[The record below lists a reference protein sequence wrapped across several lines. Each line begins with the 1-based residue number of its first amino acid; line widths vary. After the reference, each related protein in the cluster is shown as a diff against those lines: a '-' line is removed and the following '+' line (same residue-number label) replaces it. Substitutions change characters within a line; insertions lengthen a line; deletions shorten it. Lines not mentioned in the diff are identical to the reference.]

1 MMNKEKDTRAAQEI
15 TIKFAGDSGD
25 GMQLT
30 GSLFTDNA
38 ALFGN
43 DLATFPD
50 FPAEIRAPL
59 GTLSGVSG
67 FQLHFGSRE
76 IFTPGDRYDV
86 LVAMNAAALKVNLG
100 KLKKGGTL
108 IVNTDGF
115 DSKNLKIAQYD
126 RPIPTEDDELK
137 TSFELIP
144 IQVTKLTRTALEEY
158 PLSNKEKDRCKNMF
172 VLGFLYWRFNR
183 NSGTTIQSL
192 EKKFA
197 TKPEILEANKTAL
210 QAGFNYGDTTETF
223 TVTYDIP
230 PAEMPDGLYRNIMGN
245 EALVLGLIAASQRS
259 QLPLF
264 YGSYPITPASDILH
278 LLSRHKNFGVKT
290 FQAEDEIAGIGSAI
304 GAAYGGHLAVTGTSG
319 PGMALKGEALGL
331 ALMLEL
337 PLVIINVQ
345 RGGPSTGLPT
355 KTEQADLLQ
364 AMYGRNGE
372 SPVAVLA
379 ASSPGDCF
387 ATAYEACRIA
397 VEHMTPV
404 ILLSD
409 GYIAN
414 GAEPWKIPDAQ
425 QLTPIEVYQ
434 PEPLEED
441 TTFQPYERNETL
453 ARVWATPGMK
463 GFAHRVG
470 GLEKE
475 ALTGNVSYDPA
486 NHEYMVK
493 IRQAKVERIA
503 QFLPKAKINTGAE
516 KGDILLV
523 GWGSTLGV
531 LDATTTE
538 LMEKGMAI
546 SHLHL
551 KYLNPFPEGVLDIL
565 SRFQT
570 IIVPE
575 INNGQLSKIIQ
586 ERFLVRVVPYNKI
599 QGVPINKT
607 ELKNF
612 IYALLE
618 SEKNGSTEG

>member
-1 MMNKEKDTRAAQEI
+1 MIKETKKQEASEI

-30 GSLFTDNA
+30 GSLFTNNA

-108 IVNTDGF
+108 IVNTEGF
-115 DSKNLKIAQYD
+115 DSKNLKIAQYS
-126 RPIPTEDDELK
+126 RPIPEEDDELK
-137 TSFELIP
+137 SSYELIP
-144 IQVTKLTRTALEEY
+144 IQVNKLTRTALEGID
-158 PLSNKEKDRCKNMF
+158 LSTKEKDRCKNMF

-183 NSGTTIQSL
+183 DATTTINSL
-192 EKKFA
+192 KKKFA
-197 TKPEILEANKTAL
+197 TKPLLLEANLAVL

-230 PAEMPDGLYRNIMGN
+230 PAEMPAGLYRNIMGN
-245 EALVLGLIAASQRS
+245 EALVLGLIAASKRAN
-259 QLPLF
+259 LPLF

-337 PLVIINVQ
+337 PLVVINVQ

-364 AMYGRNGE
+364 ALYGRNGE
-372 SPVAVLA
+372 SPVAVIA

-387 ATAYEACRIA
+387 DTVYEACRIA

-404 ILLSD
+404 IMLSD

-414 GAEPWKIPDAQ
+414 GAEPWKVPKVT
-425 QLTPIEVYQ
+425 QLPPIERILPESLSEETSYQ
-434 PEPLEED
+434 P
-441 TTFQPYERNETL
+441 YSRNENHT
-453 ARVWATPGMK
+453 RTWAIPGMK
-463 GFAHRVG
+463 GYAHRVG

-493 IRQAKVERIA
+493 IRQAKVDRIA
-503 QFLPKAKINTGAE
+503 RFLPKATINKGAT
-516 KGDILLV
+516 KGDVLLL

-531 LDATTTE
+531 LDSTTIE
-538 LMEKGMAI
+538 LMGKGLAI

-551 KYLNPFPEGVLDIL
+551 RYLNPFPEGVSEIL
-565 SRFQT
+565 ANFKT

-575 INNGQLSKIIQ
+575 INNGQLSKIIK
-586 ERFLVRVVPYNKI
+586 ERFLMPVVPFNKI

-607 ELKNF
+607 ELKDF

-618 SEKNGSTEG
+618 SEENGSSKS

>member
-1 MMNKEKDTRAAQEI
+1 MTKETKKQETSEI

-30 GSLFTDNA
+30 GSLFTNNA

-108 IVNTDGF
+108 IVNTEGF
-115 DSKNLKIAQYD
+115 DSKNLKIAHYD
-126 RPIPTEDDELK
+126 RPVPEEDDELK
-137 TSFELIP
+137 SSYELIP
-144 IQVTKLTRTALEEY
+144 IQVTKLTRTALEGVD
-158 PLSNKEKDRCKNMF
+158 LSNKEKDRCKNMF

-183 NSGTTIQSL
+183 DPNTTIKSL
-192 EKKFA
+192 KKKFA
-197 TKPEILEANKTAL
+197 SKPVLLEANLAVL

-230 PAEMPDGLYRNIMGN
+230 PAQMPEGLYRNIMGN
-245 EALVLGLIAASQRS
+245 EALVLGLIAASERS
-259 QLPLF
+259 HLPLF

-372 SPVAVLA
+372 SPVAVIA

-387 ATAYEACRIA
+387 DTAYEACRIA

-404 ILLSD
+404 IMLSD

-414 GAEPWKIPDAQ
+414 GAEPWKVPEVE
-425 QLTPIEVYQ
+425 QLSPIQSVTPES
-434 PEPLEED
+434 PEEGIS
-441 TTFQPYERNETL
+441 FQPYSRNENLTR
-453 ARVWATPGMK
+453 AWATPGMK
-463 GFAHRVG
+463 GLAHRVG

-493 IRQAKVERIA
+493 IRQAKVDRIA
-503 QFLPKAKINTGAE
+503 QFLPKASINKGAAQ
-516 KGDILLV
+516 GDILLL

-531 LDATTTE
+531 LDSTTTE
-538 LMEKGMAI
+538 LIDKGLAI

-551 KYLNPFPEGVLDIL
+551 RYLNPFPEGLPEL
-565 SRFQT
+565 LANFKT

-575 INNGQLSKIIQ
+575 INNGQLSKIIK
-586 ERFLVRVVPYNKI
+586 ERFLVPVIPFNKI
-599 QGVPINKT
+599 QGLPINKT
-607 ELKNF
+607 ELKDF

-618 SEKNGSTEG
+618 SEENGSIKS

>member
-1 MMNKEKDTRAAQEI
+1 MNTEKDTRAANEI

-108 IVNTDGF
+108 IVNSDGF

-126 RPIPTEDDELK
+126 RPIPEEDDELK
-137 TSFELIP
+137 TSYDLIS
-144 IQVTKLTRTALEEY
+144 IQVTKLTRAALSESS
-158 PLSNKEKDRCKNMF
+158 LSTKEKDRCKNMF

-183 NSGTTIQSL
+183 DATTTKESL
-192 EKKFA
+192 MKKFS
-197 TKPEILEANKTAL
+197 TKPDLLKANLEVL

-230 PAEMPDGLYRNIMGN
+230 PAKMPKGLYRNIMGN

-259 QLPLF
+259 NLPLF

-278 LLSRHKNFGVKT
+278 LLSRYKNFGVKT

-337 PLVIINVQ
+337 PLVIVNVQ

-414 GAEPWKIPDAQ
+414 GAEPWKIPDVD
-425 QLTPIEVYQ
+425 QLQPIQINQ
-434 PEPLEED
+434 PEPIEED
-441 TTFQPYERNETL
+441 TPFQPYHRSETL
-453 ARVWATPGMK
+453 ARAWATPGMK
-463 GFAHRVG
+463 GYAHRVG

-493 IRQAKVERIA
+493 IRQAKVDHIA

-516 KGDILLV
+516 EGEVLLL

-538 LMEKGMAI
+538 LIEQGMAI

-551 KYLNPFPEGVLDIL
+551 RHLNPFPEGVLDIL
-565 SRFQT
+565 SRFKT
-570 IIVPE
+570 VIVPE

-586 ERFLVRVVPYNKI
+586 ERFLVPVVSYNKI

-607 ELKNF
+607 ELKDF

-618 SEKNGSTEG
+618 PKKNGSTEG

>member
-1 MMNKEKDTRAAQEI
+1 MTKETKKQETNEI

-30 GSLFTDNA
+30 GSLFTNNA

-108 IVNTDGF
+108 VVNTEGF
-115 DSKNLKIAQYD
+115 DSKNLKIAHYD
-126 RPIPTEDDELK
+126 RPVPEEDDELK
-137 TSFELIP
+137 SSYELIP
-144 IQVTKLTRTALEEY
+144 IQVTKLTRTALEGVD
-158 PLSNKEKDRCKNMF
+158 LSNKEKDRCKNMF

-183 NSGTTIQSL
+183 DPTTTINSL
-192 EKKFA
+192 KKKFA
-197 TKPEILEANKTAL
+197 SKPVLLEANLAVL

-230 PAEMPDGLYRNIMGN
+230 PAQMPEGLYRNIMGN
-245 EALVLGLIAASQRS
+245 EALVLGLIAASERS
-259 QLPLF
+259 HLPLF

-372 SPVAVLA
+372 SPVAVIA

-387 ATAYEACRIA
+387 DTAYEACRIA

-404 ILLSD
+404 IMLSD

-414 GAEPWKIPDAQ
+414 GAEPWKVPEVE
-425 QLTPIEVYQ
+425 QLSPIQSVTPES
-434 PEPLEED
+434 PEEGIS
-441 TTFQPYERNETL
+441 FQPYSRNENLTR
-453 ARVWATPGMK
+453 AWATPGMK

-493 IRQAKVERIA
+493 IRQAKVDRIA
-503 QFLPKAKINTGAE
+503 QFLPKPNINKGAAQ
-516 KGDILLV
+516 GDILLL

-531 LDATTTE
+531 LDSTTTE
-538 LMEKGMAI
+538 LIDKGLAI

-551 KYLNPFPEGVLDIL
+551 RYLNPFPEGLPEL
-565 SRFQT
+565 LANFKT

-575 INNGQLSKIIQ
+575 INNGQLSKIIK
-586 ERFLVRVVPYNKI
+586 ERFLVPVIPFNKI
-599 QGVPINKT
+599 QGLPINKT
-607 ELKNF
+607 ELKDF

-618 SEKNGSTEG
+618 SEENGSIKS

>member
-1 MMNKEKDTRAAQEI
+1 MTKETKKQEANEI

-30 GSLFTDNA
+30 GSLFTNNA

-86 LVAMNAAALKVNLG
+86 LVAMNAAALKVNIG

-108 IVNTDGF
+108 IVNTEGF
-115 DSKNLKIAQYD
+115 DSKNLKIAHYE
-126 RPIPTEDDELK
+126 RPVPEEDDELK
-137 TSFELIP
+137 SSYELIP
-144 IQVTKLTRTALEEY
+144 IQVTKLTRTALEGID
-158 PLSNKEKDRCKNMF
+158 LSTKEKDRCKNMF

-183 NSGTTIQSL
+183 DATTTINSL
-192 EKKFA
+192 KKKFA
-197 TKPEILEANKTAL
+197 SKPLLLEANLAVL

-230 PAEMPDGLYRNIMGN
+230 PAQMPEGLYRNIMGN
-245 EALVLGLIAASQRS
+245 EALVLGLIAASERS
-259 QLPLF
+259 HLPLF

-372 SPVAVLA
+372 SPVAVIA

-387 ATAYEACRIA
+387 ETAYEACRIA

-404 ILLSD
+404 IMLSD

-414 GAEPWKIPDAQ
+414 GAEPWKVPEVE
-425 QLTPIEVYQ
+425 QLTAIQ
-434 PEPLEED
+434 SALPELPEEGIS
-441 TTFQPYERNETL
+441 FQPYNRNENLTR
-453 ARVWATPGMK
+453 AWATPGMK
-463 GFAHRVG
+463 GLAHRVG

-493 IRQAKVERIA
+493 IRQAKVDRIA
-503 QFLPKAKINTGAE
+503 QFLPKATINKGAAQ
-516 KGDILLV
+516 GDILLL

-531 LDATTTE
+531 LDSTTTE
-538 LMEKGMAI
+538 LIDKGLAI

-551 KYLNPFPEGVLDIL
+551 RYLNPFPEGIPEIL
-565 SRFQT
+565 ANFKT

-575 INNGQLSKIIQ
+575 INNGQLSKIIK
-586 ERFLVRVVPYNKI
+586 ERFLVPVIPFNKI
-599 QGVPINKT
+599 QGLPINKT
-607 ELKNF
+607 ELKDF

-618 SEKNGSTEG
+618 SEENGSTKS

>member
-414 GAEPWKIPDAQ
+414 GAEPWKIPDVQ

-453 ARVWATPGMK
+453 ARAWATPGMK

-503 QFLPKAKINTGAE
+503 QFLPKAKINTGAD

-538 LMEKGMAI
+538 LMEKGIAI

>member
-1 MMNKEKDTRAAQEI
+1 MMNKVKDKKEAQEI

-86 LVAMNAAALKVNLG
+86 LVAMNAAALKVNIG

-115 DSKNLKIAQYD
+115 DSKNLKIANYD
-126 RPIPTEDDELK
+126 RPVPTDDDELK
-137 TSFELIP
+137 TSYELIP
-144 IQVTKLTRTALEEY
+144 IQVTKLTRAALEEY
-158 PLSNKEKDRCKNMF
+158 QLSNKEKDRCKNMF

-183 NSGTTIQSL
+183 DSGTTVQSL

-197 TKPEILEANKTAL
+197 TKTDILEANKAAL

-245 EALVLGLIAASQRS
+245 EALVLGLIAASQLS

-372 SPVAVLA
+372 SPVAVIA

-425 QLTPIEVYQ
+425 QLRPIHIHEPEPIEEGQDYLPYQ
-434 PEPLEED
+434 
-441 TTFQPYERNETL
+441 RNETL
-453 ARVWATPGMK
+453 ARAWATPGMK

-531 LDATTTE
+531 LGATTTE
-538 LMEKGMAI
+538 LMEQGMAI
-546 SHLHL
+546 SHLHF
-551 KYLNPFPEGVLDIL
+551 KYLNPFPEGVLEIL

-607 ELKNF
+607 ELKDF

>member
-1 MMNKEKDTRAAQEI
+1 MIKETKKQEAKEI

-86 LVAMNAAALKVNLG
+86 LVAMNAAALKVNIG
-100 KLKKGGTL
+100 QLKKGGTL
-108 IVNTDGF
+108 IINTEGF
-115 DSKNLKIAQYD
+115 DSKNLKIAHYD
-126 RPIPTEDDELK
+126 RPVPEADEELN
-137 TSFELIP
+137 SSYELIS
-144 IQVTKLTRTALEEY
+144 IQVTKLTRAALEGFD
-158 PLSNKEKDRCKNMF
+158 LSTKEKDRCKNMF

-183 NSGTTIQSL
+183 DAATTVESL
-192 EKKFA
+192 KKKFA
-197 TKPEILEANKTAL
+197 SRPVLLEANLSVL

-230 PAEMPDGLYRNIMGN
+230 PAQMPEGLYRNIMGN

-259 QLPLF
+259 NLPLF
-264 YGSYPITPASDILH
+264 YGSYPITPASEILH
-278 LLSRHKNFGVKT
+278 LLARYKNFGVKT

-304 GAAYGGHLAVTGTSG
+304 GAAYGGHLGVTGTSG

-337 PLVIINVQ
+337 PLVIVNVQ

-372 SPVAVLA
+372 SPVAVIA

-387 ATAYEACRIA
+387 DAAYEACRIA

-414 GAEPWKIPDAQ
+414 GAEPWKVPEVE
-425 QLTPIEVYQ
+425 QLAPIERKL
-434 PEPLEED
+434 PAPIEEGD
-441 TTFQPYERNETL
+441 SFQPYRRDKNL
-453 ARVWATPGMK
+453 SRAWAIPGMQ

-475 ALTGNVSYDPA
+475 VLTGNVSYDPA

-493 IRQAKVERIA
+493 MRQAKVDHIA
-503 QFLPKAKINTGAE
+503 QFLPKATIQTGAE
-516 KGDILLV
+516 AGEVLLL

-531 LDATTTE
+531 LDSTTTE
-538 LMEKGMAI
+538 LIGKGIAI

-551 KYLNPFPEGVLDIL
+551 RYLNPFPEGIADIL
-565 SRFQT
+565 GSFKT

-575 INNGQLSKIIQ
+575 INNGQLSKIIK
-586 ERFLVRVVPYNKI
+586 ERFLVPVVPFNKI

-607 ELKNF
+607 ELKDF

-618 SEKNGSTEG
+618 STENGSTES

>member
-1 MMNKEKDTRAAQEI
+1 MIKETKKQEASEI

-30 GSLFTDNA
+30 GSLFTNNA

-108 IVNTDGF
+108 IVNTEGF
-115 DSKNLKIAQYD
+115 DSKNLKIAQYN
-126 RPIPTEDDELK
+126 RPIPEEDDELK
-137 TSFELIP
+137 SSYELIP
-144 IQVTKLTRTALEEY
+144 IQVTKLTRTALDGID
-158 PLSNKEKDRCKNMF
+158 LSTKEKDRCKNMF

-183 NSGTTIQSL
+183 DTTTTINSL
-192 EKKFA
+192 KKKFA
-197 TKPEILEANKTAL
+197 TKPLLLEANLAVL

-230 PAEMPDGLYRNIMGN
+230 PAEMPAGLYRNIMGN
-245 EALVLGLIAASQRS
+245 EALVLGLIAASKRAN
-259 QLPLF
+259 LPLF

-337 PLVIINVQ
+337 PLVVINVQ

-364 AMYGRNGE
+364 ALYGRNGE
-372 SPVAVLA
+372 SPVAVIA

-387 ATAYEACRIA
+387 DTVYEACRIA

-404 ILLSD
+404 IMLSD

-414 GAEPWKIPDAQ
+414 GAEPWKVPEVT
-425 QLTPIEVYQ
+425 QLPPIERIL
-434 PEPLEED
+434 PEPLAEEASY
-441 TTFQPYERNETL
+441 QP
-453 ARVWATPGMK
+453 
-463 GFAHRVG
+463 
-470 GLEKE
+470 
-475 ALTGNVSYDPA
+475 
-486 NHEYMVK
+486 
-493 IRQAKVERIA
+493 
-503 QFLPKAKINTGAE
+503 
-516 KGDILLV
+516 
-523 GWGSTLGV
+523 
-531 LDATTTE
+531 
-538 LMEKGMAI
+538 
-546 SHLHL
+546 
-551 KYLNPFPEGVLDIL
+551 
-565 SRFQT
+565 
-570 IIVPE
+570 
-575 INNGQLSKIIQ
+575 
-586 ERFLVRVVPYNKI
+586 
-599 QGVPINKT
+599 
-607 ELKNF
+607 
-612 IYALLE
+612 
-618 SEKNGSTEG
+618 